1 MLALASLIAATASLG
16 YGLPAIIGLESFGV
30 PSPGETALITAAV
43 LASEGRLQIWLVL
56 VIAIASAVLGDSI
69 GYELGRH
76 LGREVLTARGP
87 LRSERVRAVH
97 TGERFFAK
105 HGNKTVFFARWI
117 TGVRSA
123 AAWLAGI
130 DEMPYPTFLLY
141 NAAGA
146 ITWALSYGLVGYF
159 GGPAAADAIKT
170 AGTYALI
177 AVGVI
182 VVVLLVWWVRRRRR
196 RAGESRPAS
205 VAGDPDAV
213 ADPGSTPTDPGQT
226 PTDPGQT
233 PTDPGQT
240 PTDPGPTPT
249 DPGQTP
255 TDPGQTPTD
264 PGQTPTD
271 PGQTPTDPGQTPTD
285 PGQAPIEGDHGR

>member
-1 MLALASLIAATASLG
+1 MLALASLIAATSSLG

-87 LRSERVRAVH
+87 LRSERVRAVE

-159 GGPAAADAIKT
+159 GGQAAADAIKT

-177 AVGVI
+177 GVGVA

-196 RAGESRPAS
+196 RARETTGPGAGETTGSDAPETADSDAPETTGSDAPETTGSDAPETTGSDAPETTGSDAPETNSESRP
-205 VAGDPDAV
+205 PPAV
-213 ADPGSTPTDPGQT
+213 DSDSDSDPG
-226 PTDPGQT
+226 
-233 PTDPGQT
+233 
-240 PTDPGPTPT
+240 
-249 DPGQTP
+249 
-255 TDPGQTPTD
+255 
-264 PGQTPTD
+264 
-271 PGQTPTDPGQTPTD
+271 
-285 PGQAPIEGDHGR
+285 